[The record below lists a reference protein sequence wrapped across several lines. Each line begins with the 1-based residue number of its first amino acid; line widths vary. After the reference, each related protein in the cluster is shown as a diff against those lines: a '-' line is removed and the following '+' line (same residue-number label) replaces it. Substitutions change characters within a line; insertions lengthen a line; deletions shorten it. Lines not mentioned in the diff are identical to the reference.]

1 MARMIRKIALALG
14 AGTLIAASP
23 AALAL
28 DGASVELG
36 RGDDRTNLLR
46 ISFVDKWRKKQPPAG
61 AEWRLAGYWDLSL
74 AVWDNPDEST
84 ADVGFT
90 PVFRIERRSLYL
102 EAALGFH
109 LVQARISADRVFSS
123 AFQFAEHL
131 GVGFISGKYTFG
143 VHVQHLSNGGI
154 TEPNPGI
161 NFVLVRLQ
169 YHLD

>member
-1 MARMIRKIALALG
+1 MIRKIALALG

-23 AALAL
+23 AAFAL
-28 DGASVELG
+28 DGASAEFG
-36 RGDDRTNLLR
+36 RGEDSTNLLR
-46 ISFVDKWRKKQPPAG
+46 ISLVDKWRKKQPPAG
-61 AEWRLAGYWDLSL
+61 PDWRLAGYWDLSL
-74 AVWDNPDEST
+74 AVWDNRDETT

-109 LVQARISADRVFSS
+109 LVQTRVSADRVFSS

-131 GVGFISGKYTFG
+131 GAGFITGRYTFG

-154 TEPNPGI
+154 SDPNPGI
-161 NFVLVRLQ
+161 NFVLLRLQ

>member
-1 MARMIRKIALALG
+1 MIRKIALALG
-14 AGTLIAASP
+14 AATLIVASP
-23 AALAL
+23 AAFAL

-36 RGDDRTNLLR
+36 RGNERTNLLR

-61 AEWRLAGYWDLSL
+61 DEWRLAGYWDLSL
-74 AVWDNPDEST
+74 AVWDNREEST
-84 ADVGFT
+84 ADLGFT

-109 LVQARISADRVFSS
+109 LVQAHISADRALSS

-131 GVGFISGKYTFG
+131 GVGFISGNYTLG
-143 VHVQHLSNGGI
+143 VHVQHVSNGGI